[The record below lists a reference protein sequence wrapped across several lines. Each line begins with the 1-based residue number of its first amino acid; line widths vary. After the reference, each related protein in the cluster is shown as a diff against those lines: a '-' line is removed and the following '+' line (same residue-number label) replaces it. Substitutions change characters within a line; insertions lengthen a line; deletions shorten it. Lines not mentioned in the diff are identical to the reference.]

1 MYVNTHRLQRGLS
14 LVEVFV
20 ALLVLSVGLIALAK
34 LQVDLVRGSSDA
46 RARTIALS
54 LAEEKIEDLRTFVK
68 TDSVVAWTAAAA
80 QSPTFEPAW
89 SHIDTSKGG
98 RLAPQTARQVAGVNF
113 QIDWTV
119 SDLDF
124 TASIPPP
131 LITSRTKNVTVT
143 VSWVNESGD
152 TQEVEVL
159 SNIVEIPP
167 GNVALASEPLDE
179 RPDGPQIAYTPGV
192 APEIISVPI
201 DTGTGKRETTKPLPT
216 VIGNSGSNLVR
227 FDVVN
232 YHQDGSRFV
241 VDKREEFVT
250 VNCTCAFAAD
260 GLARTPARTV
270 FQNGTI
276 RDVPGKV
283 VTKTRG
289 VDTQTGVNA
298 QPLCQICCRDH
309 HDFSDGEGD
318 HFFNPSDD
326 PSDPSDTP
334 PHVHYRMSVSNTTPV
349 SPTSIGAVYDE
360 ACRLKRVNGVFQ
372 VFKDWKLDTLTVLP
386 GDFLTNLET
395 QEDYVNYVKD
405 YVEYR
410 VMGGSEPAKPPGRDT
425 SVRSGANKQLFA
437 RALYVEVPDG
447 LASYINEDPSRQFE
461 DFLDRVPFYDLNL
474 TKLAD
479 WSSRNRPVVRVTS
492 TAVRTEAINQDA
504 YSRGRAEGVPYD
516 TRTTPVSGST
526 VPVDV
531 RLIASLRMSNTG
543 VTSTPPISPNED
555 EGHFRDTPPLVF
567 PTGGAP
573 ANRQLYYATTVDP
586 ASEPTPPL
594 EHRDDSVFVTYLPPG
609 SPGISGDIF
618 PSSNVTAG
626 SPQLLITSVRFAG
639 TSNGACTLNVVGAS
653 VDYTCIVPSGWSGR
667 IEFSPST
674 LTYCGIAD
682 CSLSLQPYSSI
693 TASLLGQTVWVEE

>member
-1 MYVNTHRLQRGLS
+1 MHINTHRRQRGLS

-34 LQVDLVRGSSDA
+34 LQVDLVRGGADA

-54 LAEEKIEDLRTFVK
+54 LAEEKVEDLRAFALTDGSGAWNTSNAVNPAFVM
-68 TDSVVAWTAAAA
+68 
-80 QSPTFEPAW
+80 AW
-89 SHIDTSKGG
+89 SYIDTNTGG
-98 RLAPQTARQVAGVNF
+98 RLVPQATYSSALEVAGVRF
-113 QIDWTV
+113 TRTWEVD
-119 SDLDF
+119 DRDF
-124 TASIPPP
+124 TNVASG
-131 LITSRTKNVTVT
+131 ITSRTKDVRVT
-143 VSWVNESGD
+143 VSWQNEAGATQTVN
-152 TQEVEVL
+152 TVANL
-159 SNIVEIPP
+159 VEIPP
-167 GNVALASEPLDE
+167 GNVALASEPVAE
-179 RPDGPQIAYTPGV
+179 RPPGPKINYTPGV

-216 VIGNSGSNLVR
+216 VVGSSGSNLVR

-260 GLARTPARTV
+260 GPARTPARTV

-283 VTKTRG
+283 VLPGKTRG

-309 HDFSDGEGD
+309 HDVSDDEGD
-318 HFFNPSDD
+318 HFFNPSD
-326 PSDPSDTP
+326 TQ
-334 PHVHYRMSVSNTTPV
+334 PHDHYRMSVSATTPV
-349 SPTSIGAVYDE
+349 SSTSIGAEYDE

-372 VFKDWKLDTLTVLP
+372 VFEDWKLDTLTVLP

-395 QEDYVNYVKD
+395 QDDYVNYVKD

-410 VMGGSEPAKPPGRDT
+410 VLGGSEPAKPTGRDT
-425 SVRSGANKQLFA
+425 SVPSGANKQLFA

-447 LASYINEDPSRQFE
+447 LADYINEQLLLDPSKQFE
-461 DFLDRVPFYDLNL
+461 DFLDQIPFYDLNL
-474 TKLAD
+474 TKLAN

-555 EGHFRDTPPLVF
+555 EGHLRDTPPLVS
-567 PTGGAP
+567 PTTGP
-573 ANRQLYYATTVDP
+573 PENRQLYYATTVDP
-586 ASEPTPPL
+586 EPTLPL
-594 EHRDDSVFVTYLPPG
+594 EHRDDSVLVTYLPPG

-626 SPQLLITSVRFAG
+626 SPQLLITSVRFEG

-653 VDYTCIVPSGWSGR
+653 VDYTCIVPSDWSGS
-667 IEFSPST
+667 IVFSPST

-682 CSLSLQPYSSI
+682 CSLSLQPYSNV